1 MSAFVAELLRG
12 DGPVRATGIANPQAG
27 SWIAGDVRLDG
38 RDELR
43 DALGGAGVATR
54 NDASDTDLVVAAWR
68 AWRETATERL
78 IGDYSFALWDH
89 RERTLFCARDALGV
103 RPLYWAETGRTFVCS
118 NVLDEIRADRRVSRR
133 LHEPAIVSFL
143 RFGHNVD
150 TSTTSFAGIRRLPP
164 GHQLV
169 VRADS
174 SAITPLRY
182 WSFPVPEAL
191 RLGHD
196 DQYIERFRDV
206 LGAAVRDRLRTDRAA
221 ILLSGG
227 LDSTSLAATARRVSP
242 AVRLKGWTNDPGA
255 SQPPDENRLAAA
267 VATRLGMAH
276 EIVRAEPA
284 PFLHP
289 DDARLATPEPL
300 DEPGWGAWLRQL
312 GRISSCAPV
321 LMIGEDGDALFRP
334 PGLLTTLR
342 SWPASDVFRRVVTY
356 TVLHRHYPHLGIW
369 LRRRLRAPF
378 GPRDDRVPPWIQRD
392 ALARAGSDEPP
403 REKPHAARPDA
414 VRYLAD
420 PVWQSVLEAAQ
431 PAYTGVPL
439 EMVWPFL
446 DVRLI
451 EFVFSIPPV
460 PWCQRKELVRR
471 AFRGELPDEVLTRGK
486 KPLLGFFEEQ
496 VARWRAEPH
505 PPVAAFGDA
514 VREFVDTRKV
524 AHTLETGSVEK
535 ILAVRRAFVLDQ
547 WLRRV
552 ERSSTVRST
561 PGG

>member
-12 DGPVRATGIANPQAG
+12 DGPVRATGIANPRAG

-38 RDELR
+38 RAELR

-78 IGDYSFALWDH
+78 IGDYSFALWDD

-118 NVLDEIRADRRVSRR
+118 NVLDEIRADGRVSRR

-150 TSTTSFAGIRRLPP
+150 TGTTSFAGIRRLPP

-182 WSFPVPEAL
+182 WSFPAPEGL
-191 RLGHD
+191 RLERD

-242 AVRLKGWTNDPGA
+242 DVRLKAWTNDPGA

-276 EIVRAEPA
+276 EIVRAEPE

-289 DDARLATPEPL
+289 DDTRLATPEPL
-300 DEPGWGAWLRQL
+300 DEPGWSAWLRQL
-312 GRISSCAPV
+312 GCISLCAPV

-334 PGLLTTLR
+334 PGLLTMLR
-342 SWPASDVFRRVVTY
+342 SWPAHDVFRQVVTY
-356 TVLHRHYPHLGIW
+356 TVSHRRYPHLGIW

-378 GPRDDRVPPWIQRD
+378 GLRDDRVPRWIQRD
-392 ALARAGSDEPP
+392 ALARAGSNEPP
-403 REKPHAARPDA
+403 REKPHAGRPDA

-486 KPLLGFFEEQ
+486 KPLVGFFEEQ
-496 VARWRAEPH
+496 AARWRAAPH
-505 PPVAAFGDA
+505 PPVTAFGDA
-514 VREFVDTRKV
+514 VREFVDTRNV
-524 AHTLETGSVEK
+524 AHTLETGSVEE

-552 ERSSTVRST
+552 E
-561 PGG
+561 